1 MMSIFRN
8 SGIPDHPRA
17 CGANKAI
24 GSLFHCSGGSSPRVR
39 GKRREPPRRRGL
51 RRIIPAR
58 AGQTRTR
65 SRRHG
70 TDTDH
75 PRACG
80 ANLGVAGFAALPA
93 GSSPRVRGKRR
104 HVAADFT
111 APRIIPARAGQ
122 TWRTLLAICSPSD
135 HPRACGANFPDGE
148 IVRLNIGSSPRVRG
162 KPTCLTVGPS
172 NRRIIPARAGQT
184 SRRSHPVRTC
194 PDHPRACGANPISVA
209 LPSALLGSSPR
220 VRGKLRVLF
229 CPVVWVRIIPA
240 RAGQTRTL
248 QVPCHHSPDHPRA
261 CGANRS
267 KNL

>member
-1 MMSIFRN
+1 M
-8 SGIPDHPRA
+8 
-17 CGANKAI
+17 
-24 GSLFHCSGGSSPRVR
+24 R

-122 TWRTLLAICSPSD
+122 TPSLCATASTRTDHPRACGANLSTVASIGVSPGSSPRVRGKHLLALGDRLVGRIIPARAGQTRRRRTPAWRRSD
-135 HPRACGANFPDGE
+135 HPRACGANDTT
-148 IVRLNIGSSPRVRG
+148 ISNDSAATGSSPRVRG
-162 KPTCLTVGPS
+162 KPGARFWQSV
-172 NRRIIPARAGQT
+172 RHRIIPARAGQT
-184 SRRSHPVRTC
+184 SRMVRLS
-194 PDHPRACGANPISVA
+194 DWIS
-209 LPSALLGSSPR
+209 
-220 VRGKLRVLF
+220 
-229 CPVVWVRIIPA
+229 
-240 RAGQTRTL
+240 
-248 QVPCHHSPDHPRA
+248 DHPRA
-261 CGANRS
+261 CGANR
-267 KNL
+267 LA